1 MGVKRTLFHAA
12 ALAALVVPAILVP
25 SIAGATPTAGHPAD
39 AHPAVAELLVSGLEG
54 ASGGGIG
61 PDGALYVAEGASG
74 EIARIDPRTGSTTT
88 FASGLPKAVIGL
100 GGVIDV
106 AFVGKTAYALVTV
119 VGPDVGG
126 NQIDGIY
133 RVDGPNTFTVI
144 ADLGEFSRTHPPAT
158 AFDLDRGVQ
167 FALQP
172 VRGGFLVSDGHHN
185 RVLSVSRSGEVSE
198 LIAFGNIVPTGLA
211 VSGRTVYLAEA
222 GPVPYNPADGKVV
235 SFPLKTPATA
245 DVREVA
251 SGFSLMVDV
260 EPGRCGALYALSQ
273 GDTPGDVPPGSPALP
288 NSGELLRV
296 NGDGTLSVV
305 TAELNLPTSVDFLG
319 DTALVVTHNGEVW
332 KIRGVSRSADDSV
345 REGGDCRGD
354 DRSRGD
360 DHS

>member
-12 ALAALVVPAILVP
+12 ALAALIVPAILVP
-25 SIAGATPTAGHPAD
+25 SIAGATTGHGTD

-54 ASGGGIG
+54 TSGGAIG
-61 PDGALYVAEGASG
+61 PDGALYVAEGTTG
-74 EIARIDPRTGSTTT
+74 EITRIDPGSGATTT
-88 FASGLPKAVIGL
+88 FASGLPKAVIPI
-100 GGVIDV
+100 GGPIDV
-106 AFVGKTAYALVTV
+106 AFVGDTAYVLVSV

-198 LIAFGNIVPTGLA
+198 LIGFGNIVPTGLA
-211 VSGRTVYLAEA
+211 VAGKTVYLAEA
-222 GPVPYNPADGKVV
+222 GPVPHNPADGKVV
-235 SFPLKTPATA
+235 SVPLRNPDTEEVT
-245 DVREVA
+245 DVA
-251 SGFSLMVDV
+251 SGFSLLVDV
-260 EPGRCGALYALSQ
+260 EFGRCGALYALSQ
-273 GDTPGDVPPGSPALP
+273 GDSPGNVPAGSPALP

-296 NGDGTLSVV
+296 NDDGTFSVV

-332 KIRGVSRSADDSV
+332 KIRGVSRAAGDSE
-345 REGGDCRGD
+345 RKGGDCRGD
-354 DRSRGD
+354 DRGHGD